1 MCVMIHVCALNDGSI
16 WSFFFVCLF
25 FSVKVTHLI
34 ERIYFI
40 ELDQFSTAA

>member
-16 WSFFFVCLF
+16 WLFVFFA
-25 FSVKVTHLI
+25 VKVTHLI
-34 ERIYFI
+34 KRIYFI